1 MTPEIYAEWL
11 RRQGQRVVRTA
22 STYWHSEG
30 LSVYQ
35 AFPYHWT
42 IEPPES
48 ELSGLFTEYGAVALR
63 YSMPPQSTKGCSSY
77 AIVFEGKN
85 YDFESLGHRTRKNVR
100 RGLRGCVVEPI
111 SFEQLVEEAWDLRRD
126 ALERQGRQLNVNYES
141 WRSHYLSTA
150 GLPGFQA
157 WGARVEQ
164 QLAGYLV
171 TFQMGECCCIID
183 HQSHHEFLDQNV
195 NNAMTFVV
203 TRNALTQPG
212 VRLLF
217 YGVESLDAPARVS
230 EFKFHM
236 GYAAKPIRQ
245 RVVFHPQLVPLAN
258 RLSYRILS
266 GMSRLLPGNRRLS
279 KAKGMLRICLAEKM
293 PGNLQHDSQTEWAAL
308 K

>member
-1 MTPEIYAEWL
+1 MTPEIYGEWL

-22 STYWHSEG
+22 SSYWHSEG
-30 LSVYQ
+30 FGVYQ

-42 IEPPES
+42 IELPES
-48 ELSGLFTEYGAVALR
+48 ELSELFTEHGAVALR

-77 AIVFEGKN
+77 AIVFEGEN
-85 YDFESLGHRTRKNVR
+85 YDFDNLGHRTRKNVR
-100 RGLRGCVVEPI
+100 RGLRCCAVEPI

-126 ALERQGRQLNVNYES
+126 ALDRQGRKLNVTHEL
-141 WRSHYLSTA
+141 WRSRYLSTA
-150 GLPGFQA
+150 DLPGFEA
-157 WGARVEQ
+157 WGARVERR
-164 QLAGYLV
+164 LAGYLV
-171 TFQMGECCCIID
+171 SFQMGECFCIID
-183 HQSHHEFLDQNV
+183 QQSHRGFLDQNV

-203 TRNALTQPG
+203 TQHALTQCG

-236 GYAAKPIRQ
+236 GYTAKPIRQ

-258 RLSYRILS
+258 RLSYRILT

-279 KAKGMLRICLAEKM
+279 KAKGMLRICLAEKR
-293 PGNLQHDSQTEWAAL
+293 PGNLQNDSQAEWAAL